1 MPKPK
6 LTPEERKLIKQEK
19 KAEKKRLAAL
29 KKRQQKF
36 DYLEREVKYS
46 DLTVRKHEKN
56 WRRMLI
62 KISVPRMREDLE
74 FAWHNFERV
83 IDSKDF
89 TISLLMDELKD
100 AEEQYMFNLRSHVEN
115 IDRLIQMLRDRL
127 EELKENNKL
136 ELEELEASAE
146 KEAEDI
152 RLTAADGENYL
163 KTMLYTLELARK
175 KQEKRVR
182 GELLSRIDEE
192 DTKYADIINRLRGGL
207 EVGLGRMWNN
217 IQAFI
222 QEYNTRTARR
232 KNDYLL
238 LKEQD
243 DSVQNVLQERLR
255 KIRNLHQLIKKLKD
269 TYCKMLKERNI
280 TISDLVDEKQF
291 FSNAFSVFKKRLE
304 ANNATD
310 KQKIILLTTKSKETA
325 AVLNELRKKGE
336 WILTLAAVCR
346 KMETE
351 KEKIM
356 SFPVPQTAK
365 QTAGKSVTDL
375 RSLDNVTEDLN
386 LFWFKV
392 AQADALRYSIN
403 EERVFLQ
410 QQNKILK
417 AKIHRYCQ
425 CLDCPVYPPVVQ
437 KKNINVVDANH
448 FMQKY
453 TKY

>member
-6 LTPEERKLIKQEK
+6 LTPEERKRLRQEK

-29 KKRQQKF
+29 KKKQQKF
-36 DYLEREVKYS
+36 DHLEREVKYS
-46 DLTVRKHEKN
+46 GLTLRRHEKN

-62 KISVPRMREDLE
+62 KIAMPRMREDLE

-89 TISLLMDELKD
+89 TISLLMDELND
-100 AEEQYMFNLRSHVEN
+100 AEEQYLFNLRSHIEN
-115 IDRLIQMLRDRL
+115 IDRLIQMFRDRL
-127 EELKENNKL
+127 QEFKENNEC
-136 ELEELEASAE
+136 ELEELQKDAE

-152 RLTAADGENYL
+152 RLSAADGENYL

-192 DTKYADIINRLRGGL
+192 DTKYADIIHRMRGGL
-207 EVGLGRMWNN
+207 EVGLARMWNN
-217 IQAFI
+217 TQAFI
-222 QEYNTRTARR
+222 KEYNARTARR
-232 KNDYLL
+232 NKEYLD
-238 LKEQD
+238 LKQQD
-243 DSVQNVLQERLR
+243 DSVQSVLQGQLQ
-255 KIRNLHQLIKKLKD
+255 KIRNFYQLIKKLKD
-269 TYCKMLKERNI
+269 CYTKMYKDRNI
-280 TISDLVDEKQF
+280 TISDLTDEKLF
-291 FSNAFSVFKKRLE
+291 FSNAFSVFKNRL
-304 ANNATD
+304 AADNATD
-310 KQKIILLTTKSKETA
+310 KQNLILLTTKSKEA
-325 AVLNELRKKGE
+325 AAILSELKKKGE

-356 SFPVPQTAK
+356 SFPVPPTVK
-365 QTAGKSVTDL
+365 QSGKSVTDL
-375 RSLDNVTEDLN
+375 RALEYVSDDLN
-386 LFWFKV
+386 LFWCKV

-425 CLDCPVYPPVVQ
+425 CLDCPVHPPVV
-437 KKNINVVDANH
+437 KTKNVNVVDANH